1 MTETVTIDR
10 PPVAKPVSRPRSR
23 KPATVSASAL
33 AQHLDCSRT
42 YIGKLEAEGVIQ
54 RQGDGFPLDQSR
66 VAYLRY
72 LRRERRQSPR
82 SEADADFQRAKSELI
97 RLRIAEKQR
106 HLIPLEEAV
115 GHMDEVVGLF
125 ISRLSGF
132 AARCGGRDLAA
143 RRAIDQ
149 AVYDLRL
156 EISEAATKLA
166 DQRGDHHW
174 TTTHD
179 DRRDDR
185 RRSRGSDRARR
196 PLHRATCAR

>member
-1 MTETVTIDR
+1 MTETVA
-10 PPVAKPVSRPRSR
+10 PVAKPASRPRFR
-23 KPATVSASAL
+23 RAETVSASAL
-33 AQHLDCSRT
+33 ALHLDCSRA
-42 YIGKLEAEGVIQ
+42 YITKLEAEGVIQ
-54 RQGDGFPLDQSR
+54 RQGDGLPLDQNR
-66 VAYLRY
+66 VAYLRF

-82 SEADADFQRAKSELI
+82 SEADADLQRAKSELI

-143 RRAIDQ
+143 RRAIEQ

-166 DQRGDHHW
+166 DQRGEP
-174 TTTHD
+174 
-179 DRRDDR
+179 
-185 RRSRGSDRARR
+185 
-196 PLHRATCAR
+196 PLDGDT

>member
-1 MTETVTIDR
+1 MTETVATDR
-10 PPVAKPVSRPRSR
+10 PPVAKPVSRQRSR
-23 KPATVSASAL
+23 KPASVSASAL
-33 AQHLDCSRT
+33 ALHLDCSRS

-82 SEADADFQRAKSELI
+82 CGVDADFQRAKAELI

-115 GHMDEVVGLF
+115 GHMDEVVGLLLTG
-125 ISRLSGF
+125 LSGF

-143 RRAIDQ
+143 RRVIDQ
-149 AVYDLRL
+149 AVYHLRL
-156 EISEAATKLA
+156 EISEAATKVA
-166 DQRGDHHW
+166 DQRGDLL
-174 TTTHD
+174 D
-179 DRRDDR
+179 DD
-185 RRSRGSDRARR
+185 A
-196 PLHRATCAR
+196 